1 MKLSE
6 TNEQIKADLMKFVNG
21 EYDDYFTKEQIAM
34 ATELS
39 FLFNHIS
46 TEDDSVIF
54 KYNNDKVKISGLNNV
69 LQRYKQNSYTNFS
82 EEAIIHHIKSEEVFK
97 RSYKS
102 FLREHKLNKLLE
114 E

>member
-1 MKLSE
+1 MVLSE

-21 EYDDYFTKEQIAM
+21 EYDNYFTKEEIAI

-39 FLFNHIS
+39 FLFNHLS
-46 TEDDSVIF
+46 VEGDSVIF
-54 KYNNDKVKISGLNNV
+54 KYSNDKIKISG
-69 LQRYKQNSYTNFS
+69 YDMPNFS
-82 EEAIIHHIKSEEVFK
+82 EDVIIHHIKSEEVFK

>member
-1 MKLSE
+1 MVLSE
-6 TNEQIKADLMKFVNG
+6 TNEKIKADLMKFVNG
-21 EYDDYFTKEQIAM
+21 DYDAYFTKEEIAM

-46 TEDDSVIF
+46 AEGDSVIF
-54 KYNNDKVKISGLNNV
+54 KYNNDKLKISGLHDMP
-69 LQRYKQNSYTNFS
+69 NFI
-82 EEAIIHHIKSEEVFK
+82 EEVIIPYIKNKEVFK

>member
-34 ATELS
+34 ATEIS
-39 FLFNHIS
+39 FLLNHIS
-46 TEDDSVIF
+46 SEGDSVIF
-54 KYNNDKVKISGLNNV
+54 KYNNDKVKISGLND
-69 LQRYKQNSYTNFS
+69 LPNFS
-82 EEAIIHHIKSEEVFK
+82 EETIIHHIKSEEVFK

-102 FLREHKLNKLLE
+102 FLREHKLNKLLGDDI
-114 E
+114 

>member
-46 TEDDSVIF
+46 VEGDSVIF
-54 KYNNDKVKISGLNNV
+54 KYNNDKVKISGLHD
-69 LQRYKQNSYTNFS
+69 LPNFG

-102 FLREHKLNKLLE
+102 FLREHKLNKLLGE
-114 E
+114 NEN